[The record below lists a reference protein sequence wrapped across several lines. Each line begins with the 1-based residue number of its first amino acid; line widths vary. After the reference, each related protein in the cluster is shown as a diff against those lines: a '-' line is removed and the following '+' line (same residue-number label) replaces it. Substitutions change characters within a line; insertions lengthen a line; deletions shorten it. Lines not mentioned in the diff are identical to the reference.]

1 MGAIHEII
9 KLHGRVPAKRFVAPS
24 EVRLVNLAASVLRRD
39 SLTAGYTISCFGQA
53 SLPHRA
59 RDAETAYVMKTQ
71 ACTVVLEPGELIDAE
86 GKPVRY
92 GIPFG
97 PRARLIMLFLESEA
111 IRNNSRVIN
120 MHFTMNDWLERMHIR
135 PGGKTYA
142 AFREQQQR
150 IAACR
155 VTVAFTRDP
164 SRNFVRQP
172 IIDGPLELFVDK
184 SSVHSGRRVVLNEHM
199 FESWRE
205 NPVPL
210 WEEAVTRLSSQS
222 LAVDAYCWLA
232 STLYKLN
239 APVKVDWS
247 VLHRYFGSSYN
258 LMRHF
263 KPRFVDCLK
272 MALAVYPEAQVE
284 IDEKLGVLLSP
295 SAPPIQDSKI
305 YGSSISA

>member
-24 EVRLVNLAASVLRRD
+24 EVKLVNLAASVLKRD

-59 RDAETAYVMKTQ
+59 RGAETTYVTQ
-71 ACTVVLEPGELIDAE
+71 THTCTVVVEPGDLIDAE
-86 GKPVRY
+86 GRSVHY

-97 PRARLIMLFLESEA
+97 PRARLILLFLQSEA
-111 IRNNSRVIN
+111 IRNNSREIN
-120 MHFTMNDWLERMHIR
+120 LHFTMNDWLDRMQIR

-155 VTVAFTRDP
+155 VTVMFTRDP

-172 IIDGPLELFVDK
+172 IVDGPLELFVDK
-184 SSVHSGRRVVLNEHM
+184 TSGDSAHRGVLLNKHL

-210 WEEAVTRLSSQS
+210 WEGAVMRLSSQS
-222 LAVDAYCWLA
+222 LAVDTYCWLA

-239 APVKVDWS
+239 APVKVYWP
-247 VLHRYFGSSYN
+247 VLHRHFGNSYA

-284 IDEKLGVLLSP
+284 IDEKLGVILSP
-295 SAPPIQDSKI
+295 SPPPVHD
-305 YGSSISA
+305 